1 MSDQMSP
8 AAQELVT
15 AVQHL
20 RGADHALRQCLT
32 LLRQG
37 GDEVPET
44 VEDALSLVSDALQ
57 TLES

>member
-1 MSDQMSP
+1 MSDPMSP
-8 AAQELVT
+8 AARELVT

-37 GDEVPET
+37 GDDVPET

>member
-1 MSDQMSP
+1 MSDAMSP

-20 RGADHALRQCLT
+20 RGADNALRQCLT

>member
-1 MSDQMSP
+1 MNDPMSP
-8 AAQELVT
+8 AAKELVT

-32 LLRQG
+32 LLRQS
-37 GDEVPET
+37 GDDVPDT
-44 VEDALSLVSDALQ
+44 VEDALSLVSDALH

>member
-1 MSDQMSP
+1 MNEPLTP
-8 AAQELVT
+8 AAAELVT

-37 GDEVPET
+37 GEDVPET
-44 VEDALSLVSDALQ
+44 VEDALSLVADALQ
-57 TLES
+57 SLES

>member
-1 MSDQMSP
+1 MSDAMTP
-8 AAQELVT
+8 AARELVT

-37 GDEVPET
+37 GEDVPET

>member
-1 MSDQMSP
+1 MSDAMTP

-37 GDEVPET
+37 GEEVPET

>member
-1 MSDQMSP
+1 MSEPMSP

-37 GDEVPET
+37 GDEVPDT

>member
-1 MSDQMSP
+1 MSDAMTP

-37 GDEVPET
+37 GEDVPET

>member
-1 MSDQMSP
+1 MSDGMTP

-37 GDEVPET
+37 GEEVPET